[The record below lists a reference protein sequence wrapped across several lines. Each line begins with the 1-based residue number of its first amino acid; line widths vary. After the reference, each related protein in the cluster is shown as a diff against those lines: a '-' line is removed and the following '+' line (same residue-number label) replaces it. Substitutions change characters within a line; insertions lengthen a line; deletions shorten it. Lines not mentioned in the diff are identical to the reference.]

1 MLDLKDTPLFQ
12 RSIPLLGEDGIR
24 RLRQAKV
31 AIFGLGGVGSY
42 TAEALTRSGIG
53 QLHLVDKDV
62 VEASNLN
69 RQLCALHSTIGQAKV
84 KVVQQRIQ
92 DINPEAQVFCHVL
105 CYGPE
110 IGLSFLPP
118 DLDFIVD
125 AIDDLRAKVDLICQ
139 AQKAQ
144 IPIISALGCGNKL
157 DPTRFQICDLY
168 QTENDP
174 LARALRGRLRKA
186 GVKSLDV
193 VYSPEKP
200 AFKDPLTISSLAYVP
215 AIAGLYCAAHVVQA
229 ISQVK
234 CPGASEERQAGQEG
248 LSKSP
253 KGQGG

>member
-1 MLDLKDTPLFQ
+1 MSESKDIPLFQ
-12 RSIPLLGEDGIR
+12 RSYPLLGESGIR
-24 RLRQAKV
+24 YLRQAKV
-31 AIFGLGGVGSY
+31 AVFGLGGVGSY
-42 TAEALTRSGIG
+42 TAEALARSGLGELYLI
-53 QLHLVDKDV
+53 DKDV
-62 VEASNLN
+62 IEASNLN

-84 KVVQQRIQ
+84 KVIRQRIQ
-92 DINPEAQVFCHVL
+92 DINPAARVFCHEL

-110 IGLSFLPP
+110 LGLDFLPP

-139 AQKAQ
+139 AQRGQ

-157 DPTRFQICDLY
+157 DPTRFQVCDLY

-186 GVKSLDV
+186 GIKSLDV

-200 AFKDPLTISSLAYVP
+200 AFKDPQIISSLPYVP

-229 ISQVK
+229 ISRVGTTDSIQERQVK
-234 CPGASEERQAGQEG
+234 DRSQPQTTEGRQG
-248 LSKSP
+248 
-253 KGQGG
+253 